1 MTPFQL
7 KFGITTLNKKKQEE
21 TFFAAI
27 VPLLSGDYKTWLKNK
42 NEFLMITQCIF
53 LWLNSIINNNTSKI
67 FIEVCL
73 RVIEITEVTMS
84 EIFNISLIHRT
95 DQ

>member
-1 MTPFQL
+1 M
-7 KFGITTLNKKKQEE
+7 KKQKE
-21 TFFAAI
+21 TFFAAM
-27 VPLLSGDYKTWLKNK
+27 VPLLSGAYKTWLK

-53 LWLNSIINNNTSKI
+53 LWLNANNNTSKT
-67 FIEVCL
+67 FIEVGL